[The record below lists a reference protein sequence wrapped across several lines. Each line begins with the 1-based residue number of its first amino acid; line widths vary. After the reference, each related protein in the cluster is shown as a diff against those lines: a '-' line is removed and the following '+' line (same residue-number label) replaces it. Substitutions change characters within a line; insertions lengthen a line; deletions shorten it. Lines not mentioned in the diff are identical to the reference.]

1 MIKVPTRKFANSSF
15 AILEING
22 KFLLQKRD
30 GKKSIWYP
38 SMLGLF
44 GGKIE
49 KNENENQALKREVLE
64 ETNLE
69 INSFYFLNS
78 FKLLYRNKYYYR
90 HVFYSKINKLP
101 DHFSVN
107 EGSGY
112 ILVDK
117 GKLSF
122 LKKRIVPTDYISLSN
137 YLRVK
142 YGKYLF

>member
-1 MIKVPTRKFANSSF
+1 MIKVPTKKFANSSF
-15 AILEING
+15 AILEIDG
-22 KFLLQKRD
+22 KFLLQNRD
-30 GKKSIWYP
+30 EKKSIWYP

-49 KNENENQALKREVLE
+49 KNENENQALKREILE
-64 ETNLE
+64 ETNLK

-90 HVFYSKINKLP
+90 HVFYSRINKLP
-101 DHFSVN
+101 NHFSVN

-112 ILVDK
+112 SLVDK
-117 GKLSF
+117 DNLSS
-122 LKKRIVPTDYISLSN
+122 LKKIIVPTDYISLSN

-142 YGKYLF
+142 YDRYLF